1 MDMQML
7 YETFAMKTKPDDTIN
22 RIKALEAGAKDML
35 ERHDKADSLSDDLS
49 KRLGALETKVNG
61 NHEDRIT
68 ALEKE
73 IQALKDAMSGMGSGN
88 TGEGVDTAQIM
99 MRINMIS
106 VEVNKKIDVVIANGQ
121 MDSMNNNLKETIAA
135 MAKQMERN

>member
-88 TGEGVDTAQIM
+88 TGEGIDTAQIM

>member
-1 MDMQML
+1 ML

-88 TGEGVDTAQIM
+88 TGEGIDTAQIM